1 MNVVM
6 RESDEVAKQ
15 SNVWEQLDNSA
26 IDLKI
31 EMRRKYLPPG
41 ARVLDCFCGK
51 GRVYEAVY
59 RDKVKLYFGID
70 NEKIHSLALCSLTD
84 NLKYLASKDI
94 SEFNVF
100 DLDAYG
106 SPWKQMY
113 MILKR
118 SPQNEIVMFVTD
130 GLVMNLKRNNHV
142 TNLVSITES
151 IPKWLNIPG
160 VNRCYVD
167 IFATMLLDAT
177 NRYGW
182 EVKETVYMHNER
194 RSVYYWYLQFV
205 KVQQ

>member
-1 MNVVM
+1 MK
-6 RESDEVAKQ
+6 ESDELTNK

-31 EMRRKYLPPG
+31 EMRNRYLPPN

-51 GRVYEAVY
+51 GRIYQAVY
-59 RDKVKLYFGID
+59 RDKVQFYCGVD
-70 NEKIHSLALCSLTD
+70 NQKIHSLTLCTVMD
-84 NLKYLASKDI
+84 NIKYLASMDI

-113 MILKR
+113 LILKR
-118 SPQNEIVMFVTD
+118 SSQKEIMMFITD

-142 TNLVSITES
+142 TNLVSMTEN

-160 VNRCYVD
+160 VNRRYTD

-177 NRYGW
+177 SRYGW
-182 EVKETVYMHNER
+182 ETKEAAYMHNER
-194 RSVYYWYLQFV
+194 RSVYYWYLRFMKV
-205 KVQQ
+205 KQ

>member
-1 MNVVM
+1 MK
-6 RESDEVAKQ
+6 EDDYVANK

-31 EMRRKYLPPG
+31 EMRNRYLSPN

-51 GRVYEAVY
+51 GRIYQAVY
-59 RDKVKLYFGID
+59 QGKVQFYRGVD
-70 NEKIHSLALCSLTD
+70 NQKIHSLVLCTVMD
-84 NLKYLASKDI
+84 NIKYLASMDI

-113 MILKR
+113 LILKR
-118 SPQNEIVMFVTD
+118 SSQKEIMMFITD

-142 TNLVSITES
+142 TNLVSMTEN

-160 VNRCYVD
+160 VNRRYTD

-177 NRYGW
+177 SRYGW
-182 EVKETVYMHNER
+182 EIKEAVYMHNER
-194 RSVYYWYLQFV
+194 RSVYYWYLRFMKV
-205 KVQQ
+205 KQ